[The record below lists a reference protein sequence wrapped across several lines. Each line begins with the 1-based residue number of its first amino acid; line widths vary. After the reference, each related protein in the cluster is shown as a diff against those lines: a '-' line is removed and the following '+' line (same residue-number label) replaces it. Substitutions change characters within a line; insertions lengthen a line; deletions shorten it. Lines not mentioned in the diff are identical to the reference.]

1 MGEVTEK
8 SWKVELKRKAK
19 IMKERR
25 EVSIEM
31 VRLLWNKDV
40 LGIDNDLKTDKTNKN
55 SKLIEA
61 AGKLEMKRRVIGKW
75 LEKRKEN
82 KLPECTIFIK

>member
-25 EVSIEM
+25 EVSVDM

-40 LGIDNDLKTDKTNKN
+40 LGIDNDLKTDKTDKN
-55 SKLIEA
+55 SQLIEA

-75 LEKRKEN
+75 LEKTKEN
-82 KLPECTIFIK
+82 NFLR